1 MNDVADLPKELDDSI
16 RQFCE
21 EFERG
26 LREFTASMDKPK
38 TGILH
43 HYTNESGLK
52 GILKSGTLWLSNV
65 FTQRDSSE
73 WRWGIS
79 QVTDILRKA
88 EGTQSAEFQRFITR
102 WLTHI
107 PWDKEVRNVAY
118 AFICSMTQ
126 SENSDGNVH
135 QWRDFGDR
143 GRGYALEFDACTLSN
158 FFESG
163 QEIGSFTFEM
173 LYGKQYLNKLAEKL
187 KNDLCQAFI
196 KLNPNDSTAQ
206 SGMLYLRTLIR
217 KSNFYT
223 VYLSL
228 FFKKYKYQDENEYR
242 LIQIFPA
249 GKKPADVAVRR
260 ASGRNIQFRRFAW
273 RTHQSNSL
281 RRIIIG
287 PAADYKKSCQ
297 IVNDCLNRSGLE
309 GVEISRSNLLYRA

>member
-1 MNDVADLPKELDDSI
+1 M
-16 RQFCE
+16 
-21 EFERG
+21 
-26 LREFTASMDKPK
+26 
-38 TGILH
+38 
-43 HYTNESGLK
+43 
-52 GILKSGTLWLSNV
+52 
-65 FTQRDSSE
+65 
-73 WRWGIS
+73 
-79 QVTDILRKA
+79 
-88 EGTQSAEFQRFITR
+88 
-102 WLTHI
+102 
-107 PWDKEVRNVAY
+107 
-118 AFICSMTQ
+118 
-126 SENSDGNVH
+126 H

-187 KNDLCQAFI
+187 KSDLFQAFL

-260 ASGRNIQFRRFAW
+260 ASGGNVQFRRFDW

-287 PAADYKKSCQ
+287 PAAEYKESCQ
-297 IVNDCLNRSGLE
+297 FVNDCLNRSGLE